1 MLIKAIRIRKII
13 PFCLLFIFLTIGIA
27 CFSSFANSDEET
39 SSSDDEQKNFIRWVD
54 FNVTAEALNLTA
66 KLDISSHQKNLNLMS
81 EKGENVENDNETNI
95 EYNWIELL
103 AYLACMNGGNFK
115 NFTSKDLDVLVTKL
129 QNGET
134 MEDLTKNMKFYD
146 YYLESYSAVLGGFIG
161 YYKIEKLQEDGSK
174 EFVVCYG
181 LKAFLPIAKNYSFSH
196 YFYFL

>member
-95 EYNWIELL
+95 EYN
-103 AYLACMNGGNFK
+103 
-115 NFTSKDLDVLVTKL
+115 
-129 QNGET
+129 
-134 MEDLTKNMKFYD
+134 
-146 YYLESYSAVLGGFIG
+146 
-161 YYKIEKLQEDGSK
+161 
-174 EFVVCYG
+174 
-181 LKAFLPIAKNYSFSH
+181 
-196 YFYFL
+196 